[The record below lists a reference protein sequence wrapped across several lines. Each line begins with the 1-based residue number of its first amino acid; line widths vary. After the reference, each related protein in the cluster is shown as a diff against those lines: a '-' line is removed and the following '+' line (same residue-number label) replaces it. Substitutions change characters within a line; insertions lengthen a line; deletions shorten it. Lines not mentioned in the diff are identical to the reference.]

1 MDLYT
6 FEMNNQKYTYID
18 SIIFDNI
25 KYVAYMDK
33 ENVYV
38 SSCEE
43 KDSLYFHDVS
53 DEIYEKVLKELKI

>member
-6 FEMNNQKYTYID
+6 FEINSQKYTYID

-33 ENVYV
+33 KNVYV

-43 KDSLYFHDVS
+43 KESLYFYDVS